1 MSVTLSLARAR
12 SKWKSAVVV
21 PAKLHRALP
30 MHMLVSGPRSVV
42 TEISQTALPSSKN
55 SRLSGH
61 DSSVSIVAPD
71 LCQISVIRI
80 SVSIVSDYDAFCAS
94 LHASRSD

>member
-61 DSSVSIVAPD
+61 DSYHSGLVDCRTGEARV
-71 LCQISVIRI
+71 R
-80 SVSIVSDYDAFCAS
+80 
-94 LHASRSD
+94 